1 MIVFPSLTFEKESTM
16 KKFSLAMGVAAMAL
30 VTCISHDVLATTA
43 TATMEVSATV
53 QASCSIET
61 TPLNF
66 GVYRPTDSAGIS
78 NQAPFTLKCSDGAA
92 PKVSI
97 LKGNSIDAAGIRT
110 MANAD
115 NTATL
120 DYTLY
125 QPETTAPNAVCN
137 TSGTID
143 SSKIWGETTD
153 LALTGL
159 SFAGSIYNICG
170 FLGASQN
177 KPAGLYTDTVTVS
190 VSF

>member
-1 MIVFPSLTFEKESTM
+1 M
-16 KKFSLAMGVAAMAL
+16 KKFSRAIGVAAMAF
-30 VTCISHDVLATTA
+30 VTCSSNNALATSA

-61 TPLNF
+61 TPLSF

-78 NQAPFTLKCSDGAA
+78 SQAPFTLKCSDGAA

-97 LKGNSIDAAGIRT
+97 LKGNSIDAAGVRT

-120 DYTLY
+120 DYKLY
-125 QPETTAPNAVCN
+125 QPDTTAPNGVCN
-137 TSGTID
+137 TAGTID
-143 SSKIWGETTD
+143 ASKIWGETTD
-153 LALTGL
+153 LVLTGL
-159 SFAGSIYNICG
+159 SFAGSTYNICG

-177 KPAGLYTDTVTVS
+177 KPAGKYTDTVTVS